1 MEECGWKDQVRSA
14 KELLINSSWAD
25 NKYLQWAD
33 KKYVQVKLACR
44 DVVKERG
51 LDKITVE
58 DLVQVLI
65 S

>member
-1 MEECGWKDQVRSA
+1 MYIYSLQLNWKNVDGKIRQDLQKRSP
-14 KELLINSSWAD
+14 LAD
-25 NKYLQWAD
+25 S
-33 KKYVQVKLACR
+33 KYVQVKLACR

>member
-1 MEECGWKDQVRSA
+1 MEECGWKDQVRYA
-14 KELLINSSWAD
+14 KELLINSPWVDS
-25 NKYLQWAD
+25 KC
-33 KKYVQVKLACR
+33 VQVKLACR

>member
-1 MEECGWKDQVRSA
+1 MDGKIRQDLQ
-14 KELLINSSWAD
+14 KSSHWAD
-25 NKYLQWAD
+25 SKD
-33 KKYVQVKLACR
+33 VQVKLACR

>member
-1 MEECGWKDQVRSA
+1 MEECGWKDQARSA
-14 KELLINSSWAD
+14 KELLINSPWAD
-25 NKYLQWAD
+25 NKN
-33 KKYVQVKLACR
+33 VQVKLACR